1 MALKIACQASV
12 SMQFWSTEQGTR
24 VKERVKNGP
33 SPPSPHLS
41 FLGSRSISRTAKT
54 ENPIPR
60 SFFAPK
66 PHGNLKK
73 WIRAALYR
81 AYSISFTSPIILFAR
96 LYQSLKFRK
105 RKESR
110 CLEHVSTF
118 CTKHEIRQFYVL
130 RAVTAKNLQK
140 SVMHVQSFCFA
151 NPNLLL
157 FCRSCCQPRRRCLSS
172 LLFQLNR
179 HATWFCLQTQNLGK
193 GHFKSNG
200 VFNTST

>member
-33 SPPSPHLS
+33 SPPPPPPPLS
-41 FLGSRSISRTAKT
+41 FLGSRSISRAAKT

-60 SFFAPK
+60 SFFARK

-81 AYSISFTSPIILFAR
+81 AYSISFTSTIILFAR

-105 RKESR
+105 RKRKSLSWACVHVLPKTWNLAVSR
-110 CLEHVSTF
+110 LTCFDGKEIYKKAW
-118 CTKHEIRQFYVL
+118 CTCKVF
-130 RAVTAKNLQK
+130 
-140 SVMHVQSFCFA
+140 
-151 NPNLLL
+151 
-157 FCRSCCQPRRRCLSS
+157 S
-172 LLFQLNR
+172 LPI
-179 HATWFCLQTQNLGK
+179 
-193 GHFKSNG
+193 
-200 VFNTST
+200 

>member
-1 MALKIACQASV
+1 MVL
-12 SMQFWSTEQGTR
+12 
-24 VKERVKNGP
+24 P
-33 SPPSPHLS
+33 LPLPPLS

-81 AYSISFTSPIILFAR
+81 AYSISFTSTIILFAR

-105 RKESR
+105 EKESR
-110 CLEHVSTF
+110 CLEHVSPF
-118 CTKHEIRQFYVL
+118 SPKHEIWQFHVL
-130 RAVTAKNLQK
+130 RALTAKK
-140 SVMHVQSFCFA
+140 STKKRDARAKFLLCQSDPIA
-151 NPNLLL
+151 
-157 FCRSCCQPRRRCLSS
+157 FCRHRRRLCLSS

-179 HATWFCLQTQNLGK
+179 HAT
-193 GHFKSNG
+193 
-200 VFNTST
+200 

>member
-12 SMQFWSTEQGTR
+12 SMQFWSTEQETR
-24 VKERVKNGP
+24 VKERAKNGP
-33 SPPSPHLS
+33 SPPSPPLS

-54 ENPIPR
+54 ENPIPQ

-81 AYSISFTSPIILFAR
+81 AYSISFTSTIILFVR

-105 RKESR
+105 RKRKSLSWACVHVLPKTRNLAVSR
-110 CLEHVSTF
+110 LTCF
-118 CTKHEIRQFYVL
+118 DGKEIYKKRDA
-130 RAVTAKNLQK
+130 RAKFLLC
-140 SVMHVQSFCFA
+140 QSDPIA
-151 NPNLLL
+151 
-157 FCRSCCQPRRRCLSS
+157 FCRHRRRLCLSS

-179 HATWFCLQTQNLGK
+179 HATWFYL
-193 GHFKSNG
+193 
-200 VFNTST
+200 